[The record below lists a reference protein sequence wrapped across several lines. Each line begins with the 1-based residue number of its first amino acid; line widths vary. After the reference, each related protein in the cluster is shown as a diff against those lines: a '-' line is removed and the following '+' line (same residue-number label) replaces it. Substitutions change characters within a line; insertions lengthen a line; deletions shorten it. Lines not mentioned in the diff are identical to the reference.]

1 MQPEILLAT
10 NIVRCRNLIA
20 HETNPELR
28 ASLEEALARDLRVQQ
43 EQPAIE
49 EAT

>member
-10 NIVRCRNLIA
+10 NIVRWRNLIA
-20 HETNPELR
+20 HESNPELR
-28 ASLEEALARDLRVQQ
+28 ARLEDALARDLKLQQ

-49 EAT
+49 EPT